1 MILLA
6 AAVSW
11 KLIAVVG
18 GIFIYLALMLIYWK
32 VKKQKKD
39 R

>member
-1 MILLA
+1 MILL

-18 GIFIYLALMLIYWK
+18 GIFIYLTLMLIYWK

>member
-6 AAVSW
+6 TVSW

-18 GIFIYLALMLIYWK
+18 GIITYLTLMLIYWK

>member
-1 MILLA
+1 MIEL

-18 GIFIYLALMLIYWK
+18 GVIGYVLAMFVYWRI
-32 VKKQKKD
+32 KKRRQD
-39 R
+39 